1 MKAIVEIR
9 GQQALTTSEAVAEG
23 CGIQHKNLLTLIRKY
38 GEEFAT
44 LGAIAF
50 ETRKGQPLPQGGFAK
65 ATEVAILN
73 EDQATFA
80 ITLFRNTPAV
90 VRFKLSLVKAFRKAL
105 NQIQRDFAN
114 PPRQSILK
122 AKRASN
128 KPMLEA
134 LIEIREE
141 LGKPTGAVQFMS
153 EAKLCNWALTGR
165 FEGLDESTLSNDEAE
180 LLEAIRDRNRA
191 FLLAGLDYADR
202 KARLFE
208 FATRYRTRLLTHH
221 QGREAA

>member
-9 GQQALTTSEAVAEG
+9 GQSATTTSIAVAAG
-23 CGIQHKNLLTLIRKY
+23 CDMQHKTVIRLVRRY
-38 GEEFAT
+38 QSDLEDFGLVNFQSS
-44 LGAIAF
+44 LNS
-50 ETRKGQPLPQGGFAK
+50 QGS
-65 ATEVAILN
+65 ATEYAILS
-73 EDQATFA
+73 EDQATYL
-80 ITLFRNTPAV
+80 ITLFRNTPIV
-90 VRFKLSLVKAFRKAL
+90 RRFKLSLVKAFRKAL